1 MLKTEVFRLPMGS
14 PDDVSALR
22 ELIETGKCVPEEI
35 VAIIAQT
42 EGDGYARGYSQL
54 SFELLLSEKLGV
66 ERSQIFDRIPM
77 LMIGL
82 TGGIMSPHY
91 TVITQKEVPGQAGS
105 EKRLAVG
112 IEVTRPLKPE
122 EIGRNIQ
129 IRLVAEAV
137 KKAMKKAKIKDP
149 TDVGLVEVK
158 CLNLTPAR
166 LQDAQSRN
174 QAVVSTNFAEAGN
187 MSKGASAL
195 GVALGLGEID
205 ESQITDD
212 VICKN
217 WDLYTRVGSTSAG
230 NEQIGCKV
238 VLFGNTTESVSDYVV
253 SNSVMED
260 QLDLPGLYAAFRNAG
275 IRIEDGQ
282 VVAED
287 RDRIVNLFV
296 NAGANA
302 LPHCR
307 NRRHTMGSDFL
318 SAHAGIMAKAVIN
331 GIVGAVIG
339 DSMILAS
346 AGWEHQG
353 PRGSNLVS
361 LIARVDQSG
370 R

>member
-1 MLKTEVFRLPMGS
+1 MLKTEVFRLPMAS
-14 PDDVSALR
+14 PNDVSALK
-22 ELIETGKCVPEEI
+22 ELIETGKCEAEDI

-54 SFELLLSEKLGV
+54 AFELLLSEKLGLD
-66 ERSQIFDRIPM
+66 RSQIFDRIPM

-82 TGGIMSPHY
+82 TGGVMSPHY
-91 TVITQKEVPGQAGS
+91 TVVAQKEVQGQPGT

-122 EIGRNIQ
+122 EVGRNIQ
-129 IRLVAEAV
+129 IQLVAEAV
-137 KKAMKKAKIKDP
+137 KKAMQNARIKDP
-149 TDVGLVEVK
+149 ADVGLVEVK
-158 CLNLTPAR
+158 CLNLTAAR
-166 LQDAQSRN
+166 VQDAQSRN
-174 QAVVSTNFAEAGN
+174 QSVVSTDFNQAGN

-195 GVALGLGEID
+195 GVALALGEID
-205 ESQITDD
+205 ASQITDD

-217 WDLYTRVGSTSAG
+217 WDLYTKVGSTSAG

-238 VLFGNTTESVSDYVV
+238 VLFGNTVESASDYVV
-253 SNSVMED
+253 SNSMMQD
-260 QLDLPGLYAAFRNAG
+260 QLDLPGLYTAFRNAG
-275 IRIEDGQ
+275 IRVEDGQ
-282 VVAED
+282 VVPED
-287 RDRIVNLFV
+287 RDRIVNLFI

-318 SAHAGIMAKAVIN
+318 SGHAGIMAKAVIN
-331 GIVGAVIG
+331 AIAGAVIG
-339 DSMILAS
+339 DTMLLAS

-361 LIARVDQSG
+361 LIAKVD
-370 R
+370 

>member
-1 MLKTEVFRLPMGS
+1 MIKTEIFRLPMDS
-14 PDDVSALR
+14 PDDVSALK
-22 ELIETGKCVPEEI
+22 ELIESGKCVPEEI
-35 VAIIAQT
+35 MAIIAQT

-54 SFELLLSEKLGV
+54 SFELLLSEKLGL

-82 TGGIMSPHY
+82 TGGVMSPHY
-91 TVITQKEVPGQAGS
+91 TVITQKEVVGEPGT

-112 IEVTRPLKPE
+112 IEITRPLKPE

-129 IRLVAEAV
+129 IHLVADAV
-137 KKAMKKAKIKDP
+137 KSAMKKAKIKDSA
-149 TDVGLVEVK
+149 DVGLVEVK

-174 QAVVSTNFAEAGN
+174 QTVVSTNFAQAGN

-195 GVALGLGEID
+195 GVALGLGEIE

-212 VICKN
+212 VICNN
-217 WDLYTRVGSTSAG
+217 WNLYTEVGSTSAG

-238 VLFGNTTESVSDYVV
+238 VLFGNTTESMSDYVV
-253 SNSVMED
+253 SNSVMQD
-260 QLDLPGLYAAFRNAG
+260 QLDLSGLYTAFKNAG

-282 VVAED
+282 VVEAD
-287 RDRIVNLFV
+287 RDRIVNLFI

-302 LPHCR
+302 LPYCR

-318 SAHAGIMAKAVIN
+318 SGHAGIMAKAVIN
-331 GIVGAVIG
+331 AIAGAVIG
-339 DSMILAS
+339 DTMILAS

-361 LIARVDQSG
+361 LIARID
-370 R
+370 